1 MHVEDRHGLDELR
14 REARSQTDARMRIR
28 LQAIVLAKQGRTAEE
43 IAEALD
49 ASRRPV
55 QEWVRRY
62 NQGGVDGLRRRP
74 GQGRREKLSL
84 EQRERLCARLEAG
97 PREEDE
103 VCTLRGKNI
112 QRILQEEFGKLYHL
126 NGVYALLHRLGYSCL
141 MPRPRHPKA
150 DPQAQDAFKKK
161 LWRRSR
167 LSGRNIQASASRSG
181 SRTKRGSASKAR

>member
-1 MHVEDRHGLDELR
+1 
-14 REARSQTDARMRIR
+14 MRIR
-28 LQAIVLAKQGRTAEE
+28 LQAVLLAKQGRTAEE
-43 IAEALD
+43 IAAALD

-62 NQGGVDGLRRRP
+62 NQSGVEGLRRRP

-84 EQRERLCARLEAG
+84 EERERLCARIETA

-103 VCTLRGKNI
+103 VCTLRGNDI
-112 QRILQEEFGKLYHL
+112 QRILQKEFGKLYHL

-150 DPQAQDAFKKK
+150 DPDAQEVFKKK
-161 LWRRSR
+161 SWRKSKPPARR
-167 LSGRNIQASASRSG
+167 MLSSAWRSG
-181 SRTKRGSASKAR
+181 SRTKPASASKAR

>member
-112 QRILQEEFGKLYHL
+112 QRLLQTEFGKLYHL

-141 MPRPRHPKA
+141 MPRPRHPQA
-150 DPQAQDAFKKK
+150 DPQAQEAFKKK
-161 LWRRSR
+161 SWRRSR
-167 LSGRNIQASASRSG
+167 PSGRNILTSAWRFG

>member
-14 REARSQTDARMRIR
+14 REARSQNDARMRIR
-28 LQAIVLAKQGRTAEE
+28 LQAIVLARQDRTAEE
-43 IAEALD
+43 IAESLG

-55 QEWVRRY
+55 QTWVRRY
-62 NQGGVDGLRRRP
+62 NQSGVEGLRRRP

-84 EQRERLCARLEAG
+84 EERDRLCARLDAS

-103 VCTLRGKNI
+103 VCTLRGKDVR
-112 QRILQEEFGKLYHL
+112 RILQKEFGKLFHL

-150 DPQAQDAFKKK
+150 DPQAHEAFKKTS
-161 LWRRSR
+161 WHRSKR
-167 LSGRNIQASASRSG
+167 SARIILTSAWRSG
-181 SRTKRGSASKAR
+181 SRTKRVSDNKVR

>member
-14 REARSQTDARMRIR
+14 REARAQTDARMLIR

-62 NQGGVDGLRRRP
+62 NQRGVDGLRRRS

-97 PREEDE
+97 PREDDE
-103 VCTLRGKNI
+103 VCTLRGKDI
-112 QRILQEEFGKLYHL
+112 QRILQKEFGRLYHL

-141 MPRPRHPKA
+141 MPRPRHQKA
-150 DPQAQDAFKKK
+150 DPRAQEAFKKK
-161 LWRRSR
+161 SWQRSR
-167 LSGRNIQASASRSG
+167 PSRRNILTNAWKSG
-181 SRTKRGSASKAR
+181 SRTKRASASKAR

>member
-14 REARSQTDARMRIR
+14 REARAQTDARMRIR

-62 NQGGVDGLRRRP
+62 NQRGVDGLRHRP
-74 GQGRREKLSL
+74 GQGRQGKLSP

-103 VCTLRGKNI
+103 VCTLRGKDI
-112 QRILQEEFGKLYHL
+112 QRILQNEFGQLYHL

-141 MPRPRHPKA
+141 MPRPRHQKA
-150 DPQAQDAFKKK
+150 NPQAQEAFKKK
-161 LWRRSR
+161 SWHRLRS
-167 LSGRNIQASASRSG
+167 SGRNILTSAWKSGSRMKRASASKGR
-181 SRTKRGSASKAR
+181 

>member
-14 REARSQTDARMRIR
+14 REARSQTDARMRLR
-28 LQAIVLAKQGRTAEE
+28 LQGIVLAKQGRTAEE

-62 NQGGVDGLRRRP
+62 NQWGVDGLRRRP

-84 EQRERLCARLEAG
+84 EQRDRLCARIEAG

-112 QRILQEEFGKLYHL
+112 QRILQKEFGKLYHL

-141 MPRPRHPKA
+141 MPRPRHQKA
-150 DPQAQDAFKKK
+150 DPQAQEAFKKTS
-161 LWRRSR
+161 WHRSR
-167 LSGRNIQASASRSG
+167 PSARIILISAWRSG
-181 SRTKRGSASKAR
+181 SRTKRASASKAR

>member
-14 REARSQTDARMRIR
+14 REARAQRDARMRIR
-28 LQAIVLAKQGRTAEE
+28 LQAVLLAKQGRTAEE
-43 IAEALD
+43 IASALN

-62 NQGGVDGLRRRP
+62 NQSGMEGLRRRP
-74 GQGRREKLSL
+74 GQGRREKLSV
-84 EQRERLCARLEAG
+84 EERDRLCARIEAA

-103 VCTLRGKNI
+103 VCTLRGNDI
-112 QRILQEEFGKLYHL
+112 QRILQKEFGKLYHL

-150 DPQAQDAFKKK
+150 DPDAQEVFKKK
-161 LWRRSR
+161 SWRKSKPPARLILRS
-167 LSGRNIQASASRSG
+167 GSRSG
-181 SRTKRGSASKAR
+181 SRTKPASASRAR

>member
-62 NQGGVDGLRRRP
+62 NQRGVDGLRRRS
-74 GQGRREKLSL
+74 GQGRREKLSR
-84 EQRERLCARLEAG
+84 EQRERLCARLEVG

-103 VCTLRGKNI
+103 VCTLRGKDI
-112 QRILQEEFGKLYHL
+112 QRILQKEFGRLYHL
-126 NGVYALLHRLGYSCL
+126 NGVYALLHRLGYRCL
-141 MPRPRHPKA
+141 MPRPQHQKA
-150 DPQAQDAFKKK
+150 DPRAQEAFKKK
-161 LWRRSR
+161 SWQRSR
-167 LSGRNIQASASRSG
+167 PSRRNILTSAWRSG
-181 SRTKRGSASKAR
+181 SRTKRASDSKAR